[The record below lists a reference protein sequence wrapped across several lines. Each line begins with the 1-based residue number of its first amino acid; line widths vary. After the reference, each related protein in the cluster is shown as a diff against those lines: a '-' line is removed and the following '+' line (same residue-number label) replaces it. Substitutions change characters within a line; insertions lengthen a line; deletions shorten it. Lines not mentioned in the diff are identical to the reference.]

1 MSHSELTLRPF
12 YAGWENYEDL
22 LTQAIGPLSADQLAI
37 QAAPTLRPAWELA
50 AHIIAARVY
59 WFHRVLGEGEA
70 TLAPLQTWDDP
81 GMPPRGAAELVDG
94 LTTTFALIQGCL
106 DRWTPAML
114 ADPAVTPRGWATT
127 RQWVIWH
134 VIEHDLHHGGELFFT
149 LGMHGLPTPDL

>member
-1 MSHSELTLRPF
+1 MTLRPF
-12 YAGWENYEDL
+12 YAGWENYQAL
-22 LTQAIGPLSADQLAI
+22 LTQAIGPLSEEQLAI
-37 QAAPTLRPAWELA
+37 RAASTLRPVWELA

-70 TLAPLQTWDDP
+70 ALAPLQTWDDP
-81 GMPPRGAAELVDG
+81 GMPQRSAAELVDG
-94 LTTTFALIQGCL
+94 FTTTFALIQGCL

-114 ADPAVTPRGWATT
+114 ADQAATRSGRTVT